1 MRWRRK
7 RWRHLPR
14 HAAGEHRNEPVDR
27 AVAPAVSEETTPE
40 PRGRHEPAE
49 SLFEVLEEPA
59 TDAPVLVHALSGF
72 MEAGSARRIA
82 VDHLL
87 ATLPHRT
94 IATYDIDGLYD
105 YRARR
110 PRMVFDSDHFVS
122 VDLPELVVT
131 EMTDAAGTRF
141 LLLHGPEPDLGW
153 QAFTRSLLELVDRL
167 NVRLTVGL
175 NAIPWASPHTRPIG
189 VSAHATT
196 PDLVM
201 GRPSWVG
208 TIEVPG
214 HLGAMLEVELGKAG
228 KPAMGFA
235 VHVPHYLVNG
245 EHPRSALTMLE
256 QVANATGLALPTASL
271 ATAADQAD
279 AALDAQVAENPENV
293 QAIKMLEAQYDAV
306 IGAPSGPGL
315 AATSTPLPSGD
326 EIAAQL
332 EEFLRDLGDT
342 TPPDA

>member
-1 MRWRRK
+1 MSWRRRRWRDVG
-7 RWRHLPR
+7 R
-14 HAAGEHRNEPVDR
+14 HARGEGRN
-27 AVAPAVSEETTPE
+27 APAADVVPGGVDEARTPPE
-40 PRGRHEPAE
+40 Q
-49 SLFEVLEEPA
+49 LFEVLEEPSER
-59 TDAPVLVHALSGF
+59 APVLVHALSGF

-82 VDHLL
+82 VEHLL

-94 IATYDIDGLYD
+94 IASYDVDGLYD

-122 VDLPELVVT
+122 VDLPELLVT
-131 EMTDAAGTRF
+131 EVTDAAGTRF

-167 NVRLTVGL
+167 GVRLTVGL

-189 VSAHATT
+189 VSVHGTT
-196 PDLVM
+196 PDLVA

-214 HLGAMLEVELGKAG
+214 HLGAMLELELGKAG

-245 EHPRSALTMLE
+245 EHPRSALTMLQ
-256 QVANATGLALPTASL
+256 QVVGATGLAIPTGSL
-271 ATAADQAD
+271 EAAADQSD
-279 AALDAQVAENPENV
+279 SALDAQVADSPENV
-293 QAIKMLEAQYDAV
+293 EAIKMLEAQYDAV
-306 IGAPSGPGL
+306 VGPPNAAGL
-315 AATSTPLPSGD
+315 TVTGTQLPSGD
-326 EIAAQL
+326 EIAAQV
-332 EEFLRDLGDT
+332 EEFLRDLDDGN
-342 TPPDA
+342 PAG